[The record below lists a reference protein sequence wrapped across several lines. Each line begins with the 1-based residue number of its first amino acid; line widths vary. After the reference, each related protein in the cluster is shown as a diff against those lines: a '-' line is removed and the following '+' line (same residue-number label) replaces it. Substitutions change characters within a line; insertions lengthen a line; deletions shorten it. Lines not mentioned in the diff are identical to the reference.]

1 MPIINPTLPYILTN
15 GTLADATQVMA
26 DLAAIIS
33 QVNANAVEVGSILSG
48 SLVNLQ
54 FITTS
59 TTYNPSVNAS
69 KALVFGQG
77 AGAAGGGTNSTLS
90 LITVSAGSGG
100 GSGSRAL
107 LFIAS
112 GLTSQT
118 VTCGAGGTGV
128 VAGNG
133 GNGGS
138 SSFGGYLTLPGGI
151 GGFVGTN
158 SSGGSSS
165 TPADV
170 SASSSGFPAAPSG
183 SGNII
188 FSTQGMPGEAG
199 LALFNS
205 IGGKGGDSWFGSGGP
220 ANSSGSGTAGTGYGA
235 GGAGGAIVTHSA
247 ATAGFAGTGAAF
259 LILEFA

>member
-33 QVNANAVEVGSILSG
+33 QVNANAVPIGSILSG
-48 SLVNLQ
+48 SFINAQ

-59 TTYNPSVNAS
+59 GTYNPSPNAT
-69 KALVFGQG
+69 KALIFGQG

-90 LITVSAGSGG
+90 LTTNSAGSGG

-128 VAGNG
+128 VAANG

-151 GGFVGTN
+151 GGSVGTN
-158 SSGGSSS
+158 GDGG
-165 TPADV
+165 PNGVGDV
-170 SASSSGFPAAPSG
+170 SAVAPAFPALPSG

-188 FSTQGMPGEAG
+188 FSTPGNPGTAG
-199 LALFNS
+199 LVLLNPR
-205 IGGKGGDSWFGSGGP
+205 GGVGGESWFGSGGVSRF
-220 ANSSGSGTAGTGYGA
+220 NSGSPGTGFGSGGSGA
-235 GGAGGAIVTHSA
+235 ANVGNEA
-247 ATAGFAGTGAAF
+247 AAAGFAGTGAAF
-259 LILEFA
+259 LVLEFA

>member
-26 DLAAIIS
+26 DFESIIS

-54 FITTS
+54 FLSSS
-59 TTYNPSVNAS
+59 TTYNPSANAT

-77 AGAAGGGTNSTLS
+77 AGAAGGGTEATSSQN
-90 LITVSAGSGG
+90 VAAGSGG
-100 GSGSRAL
+100 TSGTQAL

-128 VAGNG
+128 SGAAG

-151 GGFVGTN
+151 GGYVGVPG
-158 SSGGSSS
+158 GGSL
-165 TPADV
+165 TANV
-170 SASSSGFPAAPSG
+170 SASPPALPAAPSG

-188 FSTQGMPGEAG
+188 FSTQGRTG
-199 LALFNS
+199 LAGIALLNPL
-205 IGGKGGDSWFGSGGP
+205 GGGGGNSWFGAGGVGGQSG
-220 ANSSGSGTAGTGYGA
+220 AGSAATGFGA
-235 GGAGGAIVTHSA
+235 GGAGSAQTISEGASA
-247 ATAGFAGTGAAF
+247 GYAGTGAAF
-259 LILEFA
+259 LVLEFA